1 MARVSHIVGDSRVL
15 QRPLY
20 SASPTW
26 LQRRVLMWTGR
37 GPAQPFPH
45 SLARTGLLPG
55 TAPVL
60 FRALVFVLKEVFLWK
75 RGAP

>member
-1 MARVSHIVGDSRVL
+1 
-15 QRPLY
+15 
-20 SASPTW
+20 
-26 LQRRVLMWTGR
+26 MWTGR

-60 FRALVFVLKEVFLWK
+60 FRALVFVLKEFFLWK